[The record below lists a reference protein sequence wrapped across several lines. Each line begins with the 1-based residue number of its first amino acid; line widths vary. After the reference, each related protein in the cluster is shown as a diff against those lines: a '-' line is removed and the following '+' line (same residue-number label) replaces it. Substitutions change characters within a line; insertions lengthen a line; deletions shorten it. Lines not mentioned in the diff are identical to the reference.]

1 MVHARE
7 DLTPIFQQNEVLFG
21 HDSTPGIIAFE
32 IDSIDKIKIF
42 LRRDGN
48 TETET
53 VSFRPFMLLEGD
65 GALKGWEG
73 DAELQKLD
81 GRGAFNLLARFSD
94 LKQLEQAKFHLHK
107 TTAKPPSASNPPYW
121 Y

>member
-42 LRRDGN
+42 LRQDGN

-53 VSFRPFMLLEGD
+53 VSFRPLMLLEGD
-65 GALKGWEG
+65 GALKGWKG
-73 DAELQKLD
+73 AAEVQKLD
-81 GRGAFNLLARFSD
+81 GRGTFNHLDLFSELNLLELAKLD
-94 LKQLEQAKFHLHK
+94 LQK
-107 TTAKPPSASNPPYW
+107 TTGNASSASGGPY
-121 Y
+121 